1 MNGVFASG
9 SSDKYIRIWSP
20 LDNKPMGNLEEDFPI
35 TLMIKLAKTPQ
46 DVTMIY
52 VAQKVIRLL
61 SLKQQKAIFLY
72 KCDFEITA
80 ITKINN
86 LSDDRSIIAFGT
98 PNGRIYDF
106 DI

>member
-52 VAQKVIRLL
+52 VA
-61 SLKQQKAIFLY
+61 
-72 KCDFEITA
+72 
-80 ITKINN
+80 
-86 LSDDRSIIAFGT
+86 
-98 PNGRIYDF
+98 
-106 DI
+106 